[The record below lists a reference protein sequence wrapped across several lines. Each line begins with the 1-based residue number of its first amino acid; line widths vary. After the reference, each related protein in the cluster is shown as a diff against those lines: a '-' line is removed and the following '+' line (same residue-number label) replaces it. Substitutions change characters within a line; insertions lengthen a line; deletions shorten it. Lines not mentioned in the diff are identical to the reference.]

1 MSQQSVSRLALIV
14 LCCAKAA
21 LAADAM
27 RARLQDRHL
36 CAQVQRM
43 PQAFRLKV
51 AAAAHMGSSRKC
63 TTPLSLPATTVM
75 GLPEVPAN
83 PQQVSPV
90 SAMKKPS
97 TAPARVQYSFRNRC
111 MGAPHLLALY
121 MMAQSILKE
130 LAPMLLSASTLFKHR
145 SRSKQRRHNRT
156 AE

>member
-1 MSQQSVSRLALIV
+1 
-14 LCCAKAA
+14 
-21 LAADAM
+21 
-27 RARLQDRHL
+27 
-36 CAQVQRM
+36 M
-43 PQAFRLKV
+43 PQTFGLKI

-111 MGAPHLLALY
+111 MGAPHFLALY

-145 SRSKQRRHNRT
+145 SSSKQRRHNRT